1 MSMEYYT
8 FSLLFFLPIIF
19 NIIYSRWTTKSTL
32 PPGPKPLPIIG
43 NIHQLGNMPH
53 RAVANLSKI
62 YGPIMTLKLG
72 SRTTIVISSS
82 KILHD
87 VFLKHDLAF
96 SGRVVPQAGKTLNH
110 DKISVIW
117 LPVCPKWRQLRK
129 IATIQL
135 FTTQKLDASRFLRE
149 KIMKELV
156 EYVQKCCET
165 RVPVDIGKAGFT
177 TTLNLLSNTLFS
189 KNLASYVSSYPQ
201 EFRDLV
207 THLSEEAG
215 KPNVSDF
222 FPLLG
227 NLDLQGVL
235 KRCTITY
242 NKIFAIFD
250 EIIDARLKGN
260 SKGINDDVLK
270 TLLKL
275 VEDQELSLDE
285 VKHLL
290 FDLFV
295 AGTDTTSNTLEWAM
309 TELLRN
315 SEKMSKVQIEMDK
328 VLDTQ
333 EQLQESDIAKL
344 PYLQA
349 VVKETF
355 RLHAPT
361 PFLVPHKSEND
372 VQLGGYLVPKNSSIW
387 VNIWSI
393 NRESS
398 VWSNPEMFIPE
409 RFLEKEIDIKGRN
422 FELIPFGSGRRICPG
437 MPLAQRMLHLML
449 ATLLKSFN
457 WKHVYENGAKEINME
472 EKFGITLQKLEPLQA
487 IPVPK

>member
-1 MSMEYYT
+1 M
-8 FSLLFFLPIIF
+8 F
-19 NIIYSRWTTKSTL
+19 
-32 PPGPKPLPIIG
+32 
-43 NIHQLGNMPH
+43 
-53 RAVANLSKI
+53 
-62 YGPIMTLKLG
+62 
-72 SRTTIVISSS
+72 
-82 KILHD
+82 
-87 VFLKHDLAF
+87 
-96 SGRVVPQAGKTLNH
+96 
-110 DKISVIW
+110 
-117 LPVCPKWRQLRK
+117 C
-129 IATIQL
+129 
-135 FTTQKLDASRFLRE
+135 
-149 KIMKELV
+149 
-156 EYVQKCCET
+156 
-165 RVPVDIGKAGFT
+165 GF
-177 TTLNLLSNTLFS
+177 
-189 KNLASYVSSYPQ
+189 Q
-201 EFRDLV
+201 
-207 THLSEEAG
+207 
-215 KPNVSDF
+215 
-222 FPLLG
+222 
-227 NLDLQGVL
+227 
-235 KRCTITY
+235 
-242 NKIFAIFD
+242 
-250 EIIDARLKGN
+250 
-260 SKGINDDVLK
+260 
-270 TLLKL
+270 
-275 VEDQELSLDE
+275 
-285 VKHLL
+285 
-290 FDLFV
+290 DLFV

-449 ATLLKSFN
+449 TTLFKSFN
-457 WKHVYENGAKEINME
+457 WKYIYENGAKEINME
-472 EKFGITLQKLEPLQA
+472 EKFGITL
-487 IPVPK
+487 